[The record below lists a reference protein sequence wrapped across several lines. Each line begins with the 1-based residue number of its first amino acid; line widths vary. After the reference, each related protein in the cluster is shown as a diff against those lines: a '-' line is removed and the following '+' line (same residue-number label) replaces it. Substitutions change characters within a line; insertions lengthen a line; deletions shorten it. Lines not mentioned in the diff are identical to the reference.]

1 LTEWKSLGIIRQE
14 GRAMDKQTAQRL
26 VEAKVQAEIEGVYHR
41 ENRVTRK
48 RAYLSDCEVNAGQS
62 IKTPFG
68 EVAIPEGAGR
78 GDQGRVWIAFVDD
91 DPQANWGP
99 PCRCLILSDS
109 SILAEIPATMPP
121 SEKNPFRLEEIG

>member
-1 LTEWKSLGIIRQE
+1 
-14 GRAMDKQTAQRL
+14 MDKQTAKRL

-41 ENRVTRK
+41 ENRVARK
-48 RAYLSDCEVNAGQS
+48 RVYISDCEVSAGQS

-78 GDQGRVWIAFVDD
+78 GNHSQVWIAFVDD
-91 DPQANWGP
+91 DPQANWGH
-99 PCRCLILSDS
+99 PCRYLILSDG

-121 SEKNPFRLEEIG
+121 SEKNPFRFEEIG